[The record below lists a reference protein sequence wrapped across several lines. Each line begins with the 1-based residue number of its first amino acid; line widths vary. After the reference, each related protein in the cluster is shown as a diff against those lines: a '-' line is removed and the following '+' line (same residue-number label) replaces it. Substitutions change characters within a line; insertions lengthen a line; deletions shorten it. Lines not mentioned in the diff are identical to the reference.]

1 MDLSTT
7 YLGLELQHPI
17 VASASPL
24 TATIDG
30 IRRLA
35 DAGAAAIVMASVY
48 EEEVVAEELRQFHLM
63 EQGAE
68 TQAEAAGYFP
78 EYPDTHLG
86 VLDGHLETLRLAVE
100 RAGVPI
106 IASLNGATHEGWID
120 FAAKLE
126 QAGAN
131 AIELN
136 VYRVPADPT
145 ETGAAVEQGY
155 LDILR
160 AVKEQ
165 VGSPVSVKLGPY
177 FSSPGNMALR
187 LVEAGAD
194 GVVLFSRFY
203 EPDIDLG
210 SLTAKRD
217 LQLSEPDEMRLALMW
232 TALLSDKLDASL
244 AASSGVDTFEEV
256 VKFLLVGADVVMS
269 TSALLRHGPEHVGAL
284 LGGLKAWMEGRGF
297 ASVDDLRGRLCVSR
311 RHANPE
317 AFLRAQ
323 YHDILTREW
332 MRAA

>member
-7 YLGLELQHPI
+7 YLGLELEHPI
-17 VASASPL
+17 VASSSPL
-24 TATIDG
+24 TSSIDG

-68 TQAEAAGYFP
+68 TQAEAASYFP

-86 VLDGHLETLRLAVE
+86 VLDGHLETLRLAAE

-126 QAGAN
+126 QAGAD

-145 ETGAAVEQGY
+145 ETGASVEQGY

-160 AVKEQ
+160 AVKAQ
-165 VGSPVSVKLGPY
+165 VGIPVSVKLGPY

-194 GVVLFSRFY
+194 GLVLFSRFY

-269 TSALLRHGPEHVGAL
+269 DV
-284 LGGLKAWMEGRGF
+284 
-297 ASVDDLRGRLCVSR
+297 
-311 RHANPE
+311 
-317 AFLRAQ
+317 
-323 YHDILTREW
+323 
-332 MRAA
+332 RAAAPRPGARRRPVGRTEGLDGGAWLCLRR

>member
-1 MDLSTT
+1 MDLSTN

-63 EQGAE
+63 EQGAD

-86 VLDGHLETLRLAVE
+86 VLEGHLETLRLAAE

-126 QAGAN
+126 QAGAD

-160 AVKEQ
+160 AVKQQ
-165 VGSPVSVKLGPY
+165 VGIPVSVKLGPY
-177 FSSPGNMALR
+177 FSSPGNMAVR

-217 LQLSEPDEMRLALMW
+217 LQLSDPDEIRLPLMW
-232 TALLSDKLDASL
+232 TALLSDKLDVSI
-244 AASSGVDTFEEV
+244 AASSGVETFEEV
-256 VKFLLVGADVVMS
+256 VKYLLVGADVVMS
-269 TSALLRHGPEHVGAL
+269 ASALLRHGPEHIGTLVD
-284 LGGLKAWMEGRGF
+284 GLQHLDGESRF
-297 ASVDDLRGRLCVSR
+297 CLRR
-311 RHANPE
+311 
-317 AFLRAQ
+317 
-323 YHDILTREW
+323 
-332 MRAA
+332 